1 MVGLGAG
8 IAVALIILDE
18 FLRLR
23 GASFRAH
30 VMPVAVGIYLP
41 FSLAVPILAGGIVA
55 WQMERAA
62 GRRGPT
68 FLAAAKNIAILISS
82 GLIAGEAIAGILIA
96 VPRTLGW
103 ELPIPV
109 IDSDLLTIAAMLAV
123 AGWIYQAGRS
133 VKVT

>member
-1 MVGLGAG
+1 
-8 IAVALIILDE
+8 
-18 FLRLR
+18 
-23 GASFRAH
+23 
-30 VMPVAVGIYLP
+30 
-41 FSLAVPILAGGIVA
+41 
-55 WQMERAA
+55 MERAA
-62 GRRGPT
+62 SRRGPA

-109 IDSDLLTIAAMLAV
+109 IDSDVLTIAAMLAV
-123 AGWIYQAGRS
+123 AGWIYRAGRL